1 MATGICISRVKKPQ
15 LQLYI
20 QRWKAAID
28 KVNFHALNRG
38 SDHPGEPAAQVAS
51 MLNPAFGSR
60 CKLKPTW
67 SAAKGYFPS
76 PRAI

>member
-38 SDHPGEPAAQVAS
+38 SDRPRNPAAQVAG
-51 MLNPAFGSR
+51 MVNPALGSR

-67 SAAKGYFPS
+67 SAAKCYFPS
-76 PRAI
+76 LYAI